1 MNETSS
7 RININQ
13 TQETISIRIK
23 SHNPVLHAFFVLLII
38 SAIFMALVLVF
49 AVIAAIVKYDVII
62 SVLSTCLATAAIV
75 YKVLVIFAALRAFL
89 WMLAGEEVVLITKR
103 QLIYTK
109 KIAGI
114 GFPIAID
121 KKQVIEFKV
130 IDFIREKDVI
140 HMILSEIGRQGRAFE
155 LKTEKKN
162 LKFGIYIS
170 MDDAYAVEKIIKLHL
185 VK

>member
-13 TQETISIRIK
+13 TQDAISFRIK
-23 SHNPVLHAFFVLLII
+23 SHNSLLHTFFVLLII

-49 AVIAAIVKYDVII
+49 AVIAAIFKYGVII
-62 SVLSTCLATAAIV
+62 TVLSTCLATAAIV
-75 YKVLVIFAALRAFL
+75 YKVLVIFIALRTFL
-89 WMLAGEEVVLITKR
+89 WTISGEEMLFINGT

-109 KIAGI
+109 KTAGI
-114 GFPIAID
+114 GIPIVIEI
-121 KKQVIEFKV
+121 KQILEFKV
-130 IDFIREKDVI
+130 IDYIREKDVI
-140 HMILSEIGRQGRAFE
+140 HMILSEIGKQGRSFE

-170 MDDAYAVEKIIKLHL
+170 MDDAYAVEKIIKSHL
-185 VK
+185 VL